1 MTKMKITEN
10 INLIDIHTT
19 WSRRNFNVYFIDDE
33 KSCLIDTGVGDETS
47 IKTIQRALND
57 LHRQIKGI
65 SLIINTHSHT
75 DHVGGDAK
83 LQMLSGARI
92 AAHPKAIPAIEDP
105 ASVWKQSLDE
115 TKEILKYSGVPVL
128 TVQRILFERRF
139 IPVPQKEVAKVSIPL
154 SEETTIDLGS
164 TKLQVMYTPGH
175 SQDCVCLYDLERKI
189 LFSGDHILKRTTPN
203 IGNLTEYIN
212 SLKRV
217 SKMDVNMILPGHE
230 AIIDEPKKRIDE
242 LIAHHA
248 KRELEFLNLIRDS
261 NGKTIYQLSTE
272 YWGRLP
278 GHNLILALR
287 ECRAHLEKLVDDGK
301 AKVEKISDVFYYKSS

>member
-1 MTKMKITEN
+1 MKIAEN

-19 WSRRNFNVYFIDDE
+19 WSRRNFNVYFIDEE
-33 KSCLIDTGVGDETS
+33 KPCLIDTGIGDDTS
-47 IKTIQRALND
+47 MKTIQRALND
-57 LHRQIKGI
+57 LHRQTKSI

-83 LQMLSGARI
+83 LQALSGAKI

-105 ASVWKQSLDE
+105 ASVWRQSLEE
-115 TKEILKYSGVPVL
+115 TKEILKCSGVPAL
-128 TVQRILFERRF
+128 TVQKILFERRL
-139 IPVPQKEVAKVSIPL
+139 IPAPKKEVAKVDIQL
-154 SEETTIDLGS
+154 GEETIIDLGS
-164 TKLQVMYTPGH
+164 TKLQVIYTPGH
-175 SQDCVCLYDLERKI
+175 SQDCICLYDSERKI

-212 SLKRV
+212 SLKKV

-248 KRELEFLNLIRDS
+248 KRELEFLNLIRGS
-261 NGKTIYQLSTE
+261 NGKTIHQLSIE
-272 YWGRLP
+272 YWGHLP
-278 GHNLILALR
+278 GHHLILALR
-287 ECRAHLEKLVDDGK
+287 ECRAHLEKLVDDGR
-301 AKVEKISDVFYYKSS
+301 AKVEKINDVFYYKSSA

>member
-1 MTKMKITEN
+1 MKITEN

-19 WSRRNFNVYFIDDE
+19 WSRRNFNVYFINDE
-33 KSCLIDTGVGDETS
+33 QPCLIDTGVGDGTS

-57 LHRQIKGI
+57 LHLQVKSI
-65 SLIINTHSHT
+65 SLIINTHSHI

-83 LQMLSGARI
+83 LQTLSGAKI

-105 ASVWKQSLDE
+105 ASVWRQSLE
-115 TKEILKYSGVPVL
+115 EEKEMLKYSGVPAL

-139 IPVPQKEVAKVSIPL
+139 IPAPQKEVAKVNIPL

-164 TKLQVMYTPGH
+164 TKLQVIYTPGH
-175 SQDCVCLYDLERKI
+175 SQDCICLYDSERKI

-217 SKMDVNMILPGHE
+217 SKMDVNMVLPGHE

-242 LIAHHA
+242 LIAHHT
-248 KRELEFLNLIRDS
+248 KRELEFLNLMRGS
-261 NGKTIYQLSTE
+261 NGKTIHQLSIE
-272 YWGRLP
+272 YWGHLP
-278 GHNLILALR
+278 GHHLILALR
-287 ECRAHLEKLVDDGK
+287 ECRAHLEKLVDDGR
-301 AKVEKISDVFYYKSS
+301 AKVEKTNDVFYYKPSV